1 MNLLVVIA
9 AANLDV
15 SQCGQ
20 ESRGSNVGQRAASIA
35 RVFAEPLCRYTSQG
49 EQGLHLPRAA
59 HLLRLLGAA
68 ILGDPDTHAELLPRG
83 AELGVLVRGDGGVPA
98 AVRTREYI
106 ILVAAEALQSLY
118 E

>member
-20 ESRGSNVGQRAASIA
+20 ESRGRNVGQRAASIA
-35 RVFAEPLCRYTSQG
+35 RVFAEPMCRYSSQG

-68 ILGDPDTHAELLPRG
+68 ILGHPDTHAELLLLG
-83 AELGVLVRGDGGVPA
+83 AELGVLVRGDGGVLA
-98 AVRTREYI
+98 RVRTGEYI
-106 ILVAAEALQSLY
+106 ILVAAVALQSI
-118 E
+118 